1 MDNFTSVDS
10 TFIVESCRNATQR
23 LLKQM
28 LEEKATSLKT
38 HTQNMTIFLLL
49 TLSIFVFSK
58 KFLNFLNL
66 II

>member
-1 MDNFTSVDS
+1 MDTFTTSVDS

-23 LLKQM
+23 LVKQM
-28 LEEKATSLKT
+28 LEEKATTLKT

-58 KFLNFLNL
+58 KYSTF
-66 II
+66 